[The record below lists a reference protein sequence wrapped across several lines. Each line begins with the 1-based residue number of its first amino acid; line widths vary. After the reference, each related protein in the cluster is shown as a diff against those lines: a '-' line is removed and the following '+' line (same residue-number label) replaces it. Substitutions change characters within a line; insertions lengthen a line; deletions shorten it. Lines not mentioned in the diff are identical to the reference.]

1 MKLIIPLEK
10 IMSHHE
16 FFADWER
23 ELLNFL
29 NFTYF
34 HLIFTGVGLMEY
46 LIFISYMASLSLK
59 LFISTN

>member
-1 MKLIIPLEK
+1 MTFYRKRLSSWKSIAKMKLIKPLEK

-34 HLIFTGVGLMEY
+34 HLIFTGVGLME
-46 LIFISYMASLSLK
+46 
-59 LFISTN
+59 